1 MHINVFITIIYV
13 FIFPRCY
20 PSFLP
25 VTENIM
31 SVKHD
36 LKENNFSDN
45 TLLSNLD
52 FAERF
57 LRDHPLNKNSKL
69 LVKGNYFCVQI
80 GQSKET
86 LFTVT
91 SENNQA
97 CVSVCIT
104 VNSGRNI
111 NKLSYYYIK
120 SSHFFNHSCQD
131 EFNSCFRQAQNTVNE
146 EDLSRL
152 HIKCNRFSVTYT
164 LEYTDPGTTVE
175 TECHLKLESL
185 TAEGLLNKK
194 VWLQKEKPTCHGL
207 IACLDYLINQYLT
220 TNIAL
225 KLCYRFVIHADKE
238 VIKITSG
245 ENVDKEYVLLHDNK
259 GVSMFPPTL
268 Q

>member
-1 MHINVFITIIYV
+1 MDT
-13 FIFPRCY
+13 PLCY
-20 PSFLP
+20 PSFQP

-31 SVKHD
+31 SVMHD
-36 LKENNFSDN
+36 LKEKNFSDN

-69 LVKGNYFCVQI
+69 LVKGNYSCVQI
-80 GQSKET
+80 GQCKDT

-97 CVSVCIT
+97 CVNVCIHNRFENY
-104 VNSGRNI
+104 VRNYSI
-111 NKLSYYYIK
+111 NA
-120 SSHFFNHSCQD
+120 FFNHSCQD
-131 EFNSCFRQAQNTVNE
+131 EFNSCFTQAQEAVNE
-146 EDLSRL
+146 NVSKL

-164 LEYTDPGTTVE
+164 SESRDPGTTVE

-207 IACLDYLINQYLT
+207 IACLDYLIKQYLT
-220 TNIAL
+220 TRTDL
-225 KLCYRFVIHADKE
+225 KFCYRFVIHADKE
-238 VIKITSG
+238 IIKITSG
-245 ENVDKEYVLLHDNK
+245 ENVTKEYVLLHDNK

-268 Q
+268 R